1 MKLFIG
7 DGDVYDTDLA
17 VINQV
22 PVLSISTN
30 VWQQRFLIDSL
41 VENKMAAQVSADSI
55 DSPEFNR
62 LVHHLL
68 KSNDG

>member
-7 DGDVYDTDLA
+7 DGDVYDTGLA

-30 VWQQRFLIDSL
+30 VWQQSFLIDSL
-41 VENKMAAQVSADSI
+41 VETKMAAQVSADSI
-55 DSPEFNR
+55 DSLAFNR
-62 LVHHLL
+62 LVHRLL
-68 KSNDG
+68 NDDG